1 MTNQKIAEKLL
12 EVLMNSQSHNP
23 AWALQEVLQE
33 LRNQLSGTNENV
45 NWRDECNVS
54 YVNGWDDCLKDISA
68 ICDELESL

>member
-33 LRNQLSGTNENV
+33 LRNQLSGTNDGLYINKDL
-45 NWRDECNVS
+45 NT
-54 YVNGWDDCLKDISA
+54 YYLNGREDCLNKIDA

>member
-12 EVLMNSQSHNP
+12 EVLGNNEVRGP
-23 AWALQEVLQE
+23 RWALVEVLQE

>member
-12 EVLMNSQSHNP
+12 EVLGNNEVRGP
-23 AWALQEVLQE
+23 RWALVEALQE